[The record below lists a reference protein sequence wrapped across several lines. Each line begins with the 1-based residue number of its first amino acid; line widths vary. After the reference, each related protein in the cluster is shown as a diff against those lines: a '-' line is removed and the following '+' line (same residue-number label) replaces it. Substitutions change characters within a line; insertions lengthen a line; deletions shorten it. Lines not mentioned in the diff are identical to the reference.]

1 MPSFW
6 GWALATVSSATRACA
21 RDTVGCIAA
30 TVQAL
35 IKKSERTGRRL
46 RGSVMGTLL
55 KRHIIPMEGERCR
68 NFPPITPHSRSF
80 YLLRRFIAK
89 SRFMGRREVARKVHP
104 SHSLRNRPLFDLLDA
119 F

>member
-21 RDTVGCIAA
+21 RVTVGCIAA

-35 IKKSERTGRRL
+35 IKKNERTARRL

-68 NFPPITPHSRSF
+68 NFPRSLHTLGR
-80 YLLRRFIAK
+80 LLRLLQRTRLWLEKKWPGKFIRAT
-89 SRFMGRREVARKVHP
+89 H
-104 SHSLRNRPLFDLLDA
+104 LLDA
-119 F
+119 L